1 MNESQSQK
9 FLKFINNTN
18 INSTIINNA
27 SINSFLS
34 NKNSNY
40 LLFGI
45 ILVLIIILII
55 SIIVLIFLFKKE
67 EKIKYVS
74 NNIGLNKIIIK
85 NSNLNNSRNIM
96 KQKGGFQKVQNTSK
110 VNDIIQPN
118 NVLNEIKSNSLE
130 NEIHK
135 IIHTSSSSSSNS
147 FSGGKRLLRKKNGKL
162 NLNTSGSSTGKGD
175 NNLDNNNAIN
185 KENKKGNL
193 SEENTHKLEKELKE
207 QIKKYVIEEHNI

>member
-1 MNESQSQK
+1 MNGSQSKKILQI
-9 FLKFINNTN
+9 INSTN
-18 INSTIINNA
+18 MNSTIINNS
-27 SINSFLS
+27 SINSFLN

-55 SIIVLIFLFKKE
+55 SIIILIFLFKKGK
-67 EKIKYVS
+67 KIKYVS

-85 NSNLNNSRNIM
+85 NSNLNNSRNIIN
-96 KQKGGFQKVQNTSK
+96 QKGGFQKVQNTSK
-110 VNDIIQPN
+110 VNDIIPQN

-147 FSGGKRLLRKKNGKL
+147 FSGGKRLIRKKNGKL
-162 NLNTSGSSTGKGD
+162 NLNTSGSSTGKG
-175 NNLDNNNAIN
+175 NNTPINNNIIN

-193 SEENTHKLEKELKE
+193 SEENTHKLEQELKE